1 MDLIN
6 EHGECSNIP
15 APPPPPSVYTDKY
28 GLPPTTSQLNAMA
41 VRKLCTAFSWGSA
54 TTNDE
59 TPVLGVLGTYP
70 GSGYVRDV
78 ENPIDCREREDKPV
92 RGLCE
97 RSEVRNRCHGA
108 APANLAHA

>member
-1 MDLIN
+1 
-6 EHGECSNIP
+6 
-15 APPPPPSVYTDKY
+15 
-28 GLPPTTSQLNAMA
+28 MA